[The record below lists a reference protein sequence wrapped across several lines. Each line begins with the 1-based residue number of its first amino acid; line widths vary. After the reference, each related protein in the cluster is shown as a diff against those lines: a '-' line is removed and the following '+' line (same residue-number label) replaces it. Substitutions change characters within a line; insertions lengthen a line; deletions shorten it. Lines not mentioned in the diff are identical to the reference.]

1 MKPNFALNFTDDGIT
16 LLHRTKRGWAEVGST
31 PFAVDDLPAELAKL
45 REQALE
51 LAPEGITTKLVIPN
65 SQIKYLEIAAPGP
78 DAAKRRA
85 QIDAALEGQTPYDV
99 ADLVWDHWGKGPT
112 VQVAV
117 LARETLDEAE
127 GFAVANGFNPI
138 SFVAIPDDLAYAGE
152 PWFGPSAHAATLLKT
167 GEKVDRDQDPIRLAD
182 AKPATLTPAPAPAPT
197 PVVPAEP
204 HPEPE
209 PEQEPDPA
217 PQPETTPLPDTEPV
231 QIPPPAP
238 ETIPEP
244 LPAETPDPGTDPQP
258 APEPEGIPQPDL
270 TPPAPV
276 ELPQDAPAYD
286 PIPEPLT
293 ADLDIAAA
301 PDAALSA
308 YDPASIAATLSADDP
323 PQPAPDPEPVA
334 STATALVPTIPDMD
348 EAPMALDVEESDPPH
363 KGPVL
368 TDPSVED
375 DLPPLPST
383 AALSA
388 FGARGKADTATA
400 PRPAAIRPAPAVP
413 TADRPAP
420 KGERPAPRPPKFGY
434 ESPNDRP
441 APTVGKGLRS
451 LGALVT
457 APSIPGG
464 RKARPAPAAPTAAPT
479 AAVAAPATSGATDA
493 AAAATASA
501 TATRRPNGLGT
512 RPMPVRG
519 KPRHLGLILT
529 GLLLIMLALAAGLSS
544 FYISQNDTASDVE
557 TAAADLP
564 APEDEMA
571 ADGIL
576 AEEEVLADGTLPEDV
591 APAQDVAETAPD
603 APADGVV
610 MQAQDPN
617 AAGPQPAPQNVAS
630 GAPEAAASP
639 GTDPQ
644 DEIFLASSDTAPRMV
659 DPAALPPP
667 VARADAQPQAPPPPP
682 PFGTVYQFDEN
693 GLIRATPEG
702 IVTPEGVLLT
712 AGRPARVPPPR
723 PESVTQA
730 AAAAA
735 AAAATSPGTDAA
747 AIDSAIAEA
756 TATAPATEEVVIPAD
771 PALANARPLPRPA
784 TLVPPP
790 VIPADDGAA
799 LAPLADPRLAGIRP
813 AARPADAAATAVAQG
828 IVAPVTTSNNG
839 SLALVAP
846 EGTVT
851 PVGLAISRRPAAR
864 PQDMARAIEEAV
876 AAVARLPEP
885 PLTEDIAPEAEPEPE
900 EVAATA
906 PRIPSTANVAKQ
918 ATLRNAIDLREVNL
932 IGVYGTASERYA
944 LVRNPN
950 GRYIKVGV
958 GDRLDGGRVAAIT
971 TSELRYEKRGRMVV
985 LSLPNS

>member
-1 MKPNFALNFTDDGIT
+1 MKPNFALNFTDDSIT
-16 LLHRTKRGWAEVGST
+16 LLHRTKRGWAEVGRTS
-31 PFAVDDLPAELAKL
+31 FAVDDLPAELAKL
-45 REQALE
+45 RAKAEE
-51 LAPEGITTKLVIPN
+51 LAPDGITTKLVIPN

-85 QIDAALEGQTPYDV
+85 QIAAALEGQTPYDV

-127 GFAVANGFNPI
+127 GFALANGFNPV
-138 SFVAIPDDLAYAGE
+138 SFVAIPDDVAYAGE
-152 PWFGPSAHAATLLKT
+152 PFFGPSAHAATVLKP

-182 AKPATLTPAPAPAPT
+182 PKPAPAAPD
-197 PVVPAEP
+197 A
-204 HPEPE
+204 EPE
-209 PEQEPDPA
+209 PEAEPDPA

-231 QIPPPAP
+231 QVPPPQP
-238 ETIPEP
+238 EIVPEP
-244 LPAETPDPGTDPQP
+244 LPAETPDPGNDPQP
-258 APEPEGIPQPDL
+258 TPEPEGIPQPDP
-270 TPPAPV
+270 TPPDPV
-276 ELPQDAPAYD
+276 ETPQDAPAYD

-293 ADLDIAAA
+293 ADLDVASG
-301 PDAALSA
+301 PELSLSD

-323 PQPAPDPEPVA
+323 PEPPPEPEPAQPLTVA
-334 STATALVPTIPDMD
+334 SVLDTAIADLD
-348 EAPMALDVEESDPPH
+348 EAPMAVDVEEPEPVR
-363 KGPVL
+363 KGPSVI
-368 TDPSVED
+368 DPSVED
-375 DLPPLPST
+375 DLPPMPSGAVLT
-383 AALSA
+383 ALN
-388 FGARGKADTATA
+388 GRGKADTTTA
-400 PRPAAIRPAPAVP
+400 PRPAPIRPAPAP

-420 KGERPAPRPPKFGY
+420 KAERPAPRPPKFGY
-434 ESPNDRP
+434 ESPGDRP
-441 APTVGKGLRS
+441 APPAGKGLRS

-464 RKARPAPAAPTAAPT
+464 RKAR
-479 AAVAAPATSGATDA
+479 A
-493 AAAATASA
+493 AAAATTAATTAAAQAA
-501 TATRRPNGLGT
+501 TAATTATAKRPSGLGT

-544 FYISQNDTASDVE
+544 FYISRSDATSDVE

-576 AEEEVLADGTLPEDV
+576 PEDEMLADGILPEEVAPDVTAPEAVVPEDV
-591 APAQDVAETAPD
+591 ATETAAPEAAPAADDATAASDATVPATD
-603 APADGVV
+603 APATGVV

-617 AAGPQPAPQNVAS
+617 AAPEPAPRNVAG
-630 GAPEAAASP
+630 GAPEAAPAP

-667 VARADAQPQAPPPPP
+667 VARADAQPQPPPPP
-682 PFGTVYQFDEN
+682 PPPGTVYQFDEN
-693 GLIRATPEG
+693 GLVRATPEG
-702 IVTPEGVLLT
+702 IVSPEGVLLT

-723 PESVTQA
+723 PERFA
-730 AAAAA
+730 EL
-735 AAAATSPGTDAA
+735 
-747 AIDSAIAEA
+747 AEA
-756 TATAPATEEVVIPAD
+756 TAPTAEPTEEVIIPSD

-784 TLVPPP
+784 TLA
-790 VIPADDGAA
+790 PAPAATPEDDGAA

-828 IVAPVTTSNNG
+828 IVAPVAAAGNG

-885 PLTEDIAPEAEPEPE
+885 AIPDEVAPEAEPEPE
-900 EVAATA
+900 VASAA

-918 ATLRNAIDLREVNL
+918 ATVRNAINLREVNL
-932 IGVYGTASERYA
+932 IGVYGTPSERYA

-971 TSELRYEKRGRMVV
+971 SSELRYEKRGRMVV